1 MIRYFLIT
9 KNKLKH
15 SSNQSLKNSSYGFY
29 KLMSDFGKQNHFCI
43 SVYISN
49 EQVLKILNKTNMTE
63 NESSTQLIT
72 VLRLIFGKN
81 YSTYQLIYVAL
92 VYEERIEEKEFFF
105 SILGVSILFL
115 IIISLLFLFKTIL
128 VKDIVTFSLAFFGY
142 PAAVFLTKFKYN
154 NKNGP
159 NDTHENKSSLGLEVN
174 EMKRNSQDLTDETLD
189 EQIETT
195 TKMLVERAFNIKSGL
210 IFFMNFKENSSN
222 VVVKPQNVITNK
234 SLHEPVEQLGYFTF
248 LSILSLLSQYAAV
261 FSLGWIEIVKYR
273 IRRVPP
279 RSQPPPEPQ
288 RQRIQRRP
296 LPPPYRRQPPPPYR
310 RRLPPPS
317 HRRQP
322 LSARRQTSQFRQLPP
337 PQNLLSQSQRQLPQP
352 QRQLPAPLHRRL
364 LSPQRRLLPPQRR
377 SHLPQ
382 FNRDN

>member
-1 MIRYFLIT
+1 MT
-9 KNKLKH
+9 EDE
-15 SSNQSLKNSSYGFY
+15 SSNTVELLFYDLYLGKNY
-29 KLMSDFGKQNHFCI
+29 
-43 SVYISN
+43 SVYISIN
-49 EQVLKILNKTNMTE
+49 
-63 NESSTQLIT
+63 
-72 VLRLIFGKN
+72 LR
-81 YSTYQLIYVAL
+81 AL
-92 VYEERIEEKEFFF
+92 VYENELKKRSSFSLFLEF
-105 SILGVSILFL
+105 LFYL
-115 IIISLLFLFKTIL
+115 IIISVVP

-174 EMKRNSQDLTDETLD
+174 EMKRNPRDLTDETFD

-273 IRRVPP
+273 IRREPP
-279 RSQPPPEPQ
+279 RSQPPPEQ
-288 RQRIQRRP
+288 QRIQRRP
-296 LPPPYRRQPPPPYR
+296 LPPPYRRQPPPSH
-310 RRLPPPS
+310 RRLPRPS
-317 HRRQP
+317 PYRRQP
-322 LSARRQTSQFRQLPP
+322 LSARRQTSLFRHLPP

-352 QRQLPAPLHRRL
+352 QRRLPAPLHRRL

-382 FNRDN
+382 FN